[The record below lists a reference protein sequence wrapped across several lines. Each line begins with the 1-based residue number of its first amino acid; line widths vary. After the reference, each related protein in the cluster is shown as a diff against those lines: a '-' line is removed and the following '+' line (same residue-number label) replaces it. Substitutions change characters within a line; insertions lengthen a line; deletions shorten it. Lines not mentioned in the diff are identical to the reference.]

1 MITTPLGTPPG
12 EESMTARN
20 TPGHKPQVWIVEDS
34 AAYRETIQEL
44 FDEIDDVDLAQGFE
58 SGEALFGH
66 LNQNLAPDLI
76 LVDVGLPGLDG
87 IEVVQRLHQVA
98 PATALVMLTQHED
111 NDRIFQAICG
121 GACGYLLKTALPQE
135 IVRATREALGGG
147 APMTPQIA
155 RRVLNLFTQIRA
167 PAWDYDLTDRE
178 QEVLR
183 ELIDGK
189 TKRDMGKALF
199 VSEHTIDTHLRNIYA
214 KLHVHSRT
222 EAVVKAIKEN
232 LVSLDG

>member
-1 MITTPLGTPPG
+1 MNVASLGAPL
-12 EESMTARN
+12 EDERMTSQTEPDNR
-20 TPGHKPQVWIVEDS
+20 PRIWIVEDS
-34 AAYRETIQEL
+34 AGYRETIEEL
-44 FDEIDDVDLAQGFE
+44 FEEVDDLELSHAFG
-58 SGEALFGH
+58 SGEALFSH
-66 LNQNLAPDLI
+66 LNQHLAPDLI
-76 LVDVGLPGLDG
+76 LVDIGLPGMDG
-87 IEVVQRLHQVA
+87 IEIVERVHQIA
-98 PATALVMLTQHED
+98 PQTGLVMLTQHED

-135 IVRATREALGGG
+135 ILRSVREALGGG

-155 RRVLNLFTQIRA
+155 RRVLNLFTQIKA

-189 TKRDMGKALF
+189 TKKEMGKALF
-199 VSEHTIDTHLRNIYA
+199 VSAHTIDTHLRNIYT